1 MRLTNHY
8 NLPEAMLNVMGQF
21 RKPQEKRIS
30 VTELVGAPLIRHLRM
45 KHWEELEEDASEL
58 LWALLGQSVHYA
70 LEKGTPLDAIQEE
83 RLEAKFGDIVISGQ
97 SDLWH
102 RNIIEDYK
110 VTSTYAFLLG
120 DKPDWE
126 RQLNVYGYLW
136 ARNGFD
142 VTGLKIRAIL
152 RDWVKSKS
160 LQDESYPKIP
170 FVTVNIPLWPIEKT
184 EAYIQERI
192 RLHLAEPTECTPEE
206 KWTRPTTYAVMKNGA
221 KRASRVLDTQEES
234 EKWMGDQKGFSI
246 VERPGKDIRCED
258 YCQVRA
264 FCPYRRKQ

>member
-1 MRLTNHY
+1 MRITNHY

-45 KHWEELEEDASEL
+45 KHWDELEEDASEL

-70 LEKGTPLDAIQEE
+70 LEKGTPLDGLEEE
-83 RLEAKFGDIVISGQ
+83 RLETQMIGITISGR

-110 VTSTYAFLLG
+110 VTSVYAFLLG
-120 DKPDWE
+120 EKPDWE
-126 RQLNVYGYLW
+126 RQLNVYAYLW
-136 ARNGFD
+136 AMNGFD

-152 RDWVKSKS
+152 RDWVKSKTF
-160 LQDESYPKIP
+160 QDEDYPKIP
-170 FVTVNIPLWPIEKT
+170 FHTVDIPLWPIEKT
-184 EAYIQERI
+184 ASYIQERI
-192 RLHLAEPTECTPEE
+192 VKHLAEPEECTPEE
-206 KWTRPTTYAVMKNGA
+206 KWSRPTTYAVIKKGN
-221 KRASRVLDTQEES
+221 KRASRVFDVMEEA
-234 EKWMGDQKGFSI
+234 EAYAKEGYEI
-246 VERPGKDIRCED
+246 IERQGMDVRCEQ

-264 FCPYRRKQ
+264 FCPYRRDNND